1 MRLVLGILCLAA
13 ACLFLQGTAH
23 AESEA
28 KELQGLFAELDNDV
42 SALLGD
48 VAGFTLQSNYQCPP
62 ATPNKE
68 QDAAR
73 LSDFATRH
81 LRLRMRLRTI
91 KAKNEQ
97 YGRSGE
103 GQIGRRIKFGFLD
116 SDEDTGNL
124 EAGVDLTRS
133 ETTISPEEVARV
145 ERNLD
150 GARDGI
156 RSLETDLRRADPPDR
171 DCDPAADPI
180 ASVTVTPPG
189 PAEPGA
195 NINIPVTAMTRSGKA
210 VTITKVTVTGAG
222 AIAEPGA
229 RPAYSINGLNTA
241 AASIQITVA
250 KIRADRSYNIRV
262 DVEGRPVGVPGP
274 GFTTG
279 RQNATIEVKNVAPEI
294 TSAAF
299 IFSVEPGESVL
310 IDGEITI
317 VDRNADTNN
326 PNEIDRNRVRLTD
339 HPDALKTTPRNAFNR
354 WSSKSQTSFDPG
366 KGEYVFKVKREGKI
380 DDPHAHGIFSPVIR
394 VMDTGLPQLT
404 TDQPVEITVENVA
417 PEAFLRPAPRDA
429 FHSNDSIPVGLDG
442 TIRDGNGADDIEEI
456 EIDARAAGGRV
467 YRLSNGSIRK
477 TSSDDEGFSFR
488 INPDTFAHTRDSGTH
503 KITARAEDGPGPN
516 GSSPNG
522 TSFETEIKI
531 GNDPPTVG
539 AIGYMTGTEMVILK
553 EVCPRGLI
561 TVGAQIHDREDDTVK
576 VTATILPGG
585 MPEEMNFNPGS
596 STYTLVILAPD
607 KPGKY
612 AIRFDVVETA
622 TNEKKKAARSIELTV
637 KPCGLEEEHPQ
648 AAPPAAPIE
657 VAIGGN
663 PGSDVQVQPIPPALP
678 GQNSADLEA
687 AVALSELFYY
697 GWALDHYAGTHGD
710 PEGSITSTIID
721 EIFDPYLTW
730 RPVWQDFTLLEDY
743 RALPPACGVGPGTGP
758 IFDLGQGGPEQALE
772 AINDLNQ
779 DLSDL
784 IDSMLEGGDLYQELV
799 VEDFLDQMALEFG
812 DHVPMLKDGAV
823 FPRTPAGSQNA
834 PVSATAAPAKT
845 KALFQSQ
852 YDALVER
859 QNRLNAS
866 RAGFEEQLETAIEKG
881 DEKREKQIRGFLK
894 EITDL
899 QAGIHAQTTPIAE
912 QLNDLDRPQQ
922 EAQAQELSTTT
933 NEINQAAWEN
943 IASRYGF
950 DTSVQDAKQWTTWV
964 TRWVS
969 VGSGLSY
976 DNDRLVRMSEFSLI
990 SAEEKLN
997 IVDGLLED
1005 AEPGS
1010 FRETVLNRKKGQF
1023 EAQRDSA
1030 QQHLDSLGNITKA
1043 GFAVDVGLYVS
1054 GGVLI
1059 NGARKLVING
1069 SSRVFGAQAAER
1081 TAIALD
1087 TGVIQ
1092 LTKQATGRA
1101 TTSSAAGTT
1110 GAATSSATSATI
1122 REGSEAALGGSS
1134 EAVTG
1139 VYNTAQ
1145 AAAEHGHRFG
1155 AQSMDE
1161 AWQAFEAART
1171 AAGIEAPTGLGTASR
1186 DWLQLWYKFSDD
1198 VFSGTVG
1205 AADDVI
1211 RAGGDEAMDA
1221 YWALERAGARGRQA
1235 FRSEAGQAAARHWD
1249 DFFQNLANQPDRIS
1263 ALNQAR
1269 EVAGQ
1274 RGVNR
1279 LAELW
1284 REAQLESWL
1293 QGSEFLGL
1301 SPVIFGLM
1309 MQDAAAADA
1318 PQTRLGSDGQGDL
1331 DWQLGTSLSLT
1342 PKLSFRLNGGG
1353 AYEQYD
1359 ADWQAL
1365 GPCLEKKEA
1374 TQ

>member
-1 MRLVLGILCLAA
+1 MRFALRLICLTAAFAIASLAA
-13 ACLFLQGTAH
+13 N

-28 KELQGLFAELDNDV
+28 KELQRLFSALDNDV
-42 SALLGD
+42 SDLLGE
-48 VAGFTLQSNYQCPP
+48 VAGFSLQSNYQCPP

-68 QDAAR
+68 QDGVK
-73 LSDFATRH
+73 LSGFATRH
-81 LRLRMRLRTI
+81 LRLRMRMRVI
-91 KAKNEQ
+91 KTKNEQ

-103 GQIGRRIKFGFLD
+103 GQIGRQIKFGFLD
-116 SDEDTGNL
+116 SDKDTGNL
-124 EAGVDLTRS
+124 EAGVDLTRRD
-133 ETTISPEEVARV
+133 TTVAPDDIKRV
-145 ERNLD
+145 EGNLD
-150 GARDGI
+150 GIRDGV
-156 RSLETDLRRADPPDR
+156 RQLQRDLGRAPPPDQ

-189 PAEPGA
+189 AVEPGA
-195 NINIPVTAMTRSGKA
+195 VLNIPVSATTLSGKA
-210 VTITKVTVTGAG
+210 VTITKITVTGAG
-222 AIAEPGA
+222 AIAEPGVT
-229 RPAYSINGLNTA
+229 PAYTVNGINTA
-241 AASIQITVA
+241 AGNIRIAVA

-279 RQNATIEVKNVAPEI
+279 RQNAAVSIKNVAPEI
-294 TSAAF
+294 TSTAF
-299 IFSVEPGESVL
+299 SFSVEPGDTVS

-326 PNEIDRNRVRLTD
+326 GNEIDRNRVRLSD
-339 HPDALKTTPRNAFNR
+339 HPTDLKTSPRNAFNR
-354 WSSKSQTSFDPG
+354 WSSKSQTSFDPS
-366 KGEYVFKVKREGKI
+366 KGEYVFKVKREGI
-380 DDPHAHGIFSPVIR
+380 IETPHPHGVFAPNIQVT
-394 VMDTGLPQLT
+394 DTGTPQLT
-404 TDQPVEITVENVA
+404 TTQPVEITVENVA
-417 PEAFLRPAPRDA
+417 PEAFLRPTPRDA
-429 FHSNDSIPVGLDG
+429 FHSDDNLPVGLVG
-442 TIRDGNGADDIEEI
+442 TIRDRNGADDVVTI
-456 EIDARAAGGRV
+456 EIDARAAGGQV

-477 TSSDDEGFSFR
+477 TSSDDQGFSFR
-488 INPDTFAHTRDSGTH
+488 INPETFAHTRNSGTH
-503 KITARAEDGPGPN
+503 KISGRAEDGPGPN
-516 GSSPNG
+516 SSAPN
-522 TSFETEIKI
+522 TVRFETEIKI

-539 AIGYMTGTEMVILK
+539 AIGYMTGTELVILK

-561 TVGAQIHDREDDTVK
+561 TVGAQIHDRENDKVK

-585 MPEEMNFNPGS
+585 SPEEMTLNPGS
-596 STYTLVILAPD
+596 STYTLVTLAPD
-607 KPGKY
+607 KPGQY
-612 AIRFDVVETA
+612 TIRFDVVETA
-622 TNEKKKAARSIELTV
+622 TNEKKKAARSIELVV

-648 AAPPAAPIE
+648 AAAPAAPVE
-657 VAIGGN
+657 VAIAGN
-663 PGSDVQVQPIPPALP
+663 PGSDVQVQPVPPALP
-678 GQNSADLEA
+678 GQTSPDLA
-687 AVALSELFYY
+687 AAAALSELFYY
-697 GWALDHYAGTHGD
+697 GWVLDQYSGTYDD
-710 PEGSITSTIID
+710 PQNSITSTMID
-721 EIFDPYLTW
+721 EIFYPYLAW
-730 RPVWQDFTLLEDY
+730 RPIWQDYALLEDY
-743 RALPPACGVGPGTGP
+743 KGVPPVCGAGPGTGP
-758 IFDLGQGGPEQALE
+758 MFDLGQGGPEQAIG
-772 AINDLNQ
+772 AIDELNQ
-779 DLSDL
+779 DLAKL
-784 IDSMLEGGDLYQELV
+784 IESMLTGGDLYQELV
-799 VEDFLDQMALEFG
+799 VEDFLNQMALEFG
-812 DHVPMLKDGAV
+812 DQVPMLKNGSV
-823 FPRTPAGSQNA
+823 VPRNSAAPQNA
-834 PVSATAAPAKT
+834 TTDTAAARAKT
-845 KALFQSQ
+845 RAQLQSQ

-866 RAGFEEQLETAIEKG
+866 RVGFEEQLATAIENS
-881 DEKREKQIRGFLK
+881 DDKRVTQIRGFLN

-912 QLNDLDRPQQ
+912 QLNALDRPQQ
-922 EAQAQELSTTT
+922 EAQAQELSSITD
-933 NEINQAAWEN
+933 EINQAAWDT
-943 IASRYGF
+943 IATRYGF

-964 TRWVS
+964 TRWMS

-1005 AEPGS
+1005 VDPGS

-1030 QQHLDSLGNITKA
+1030 QQHLDSLDNITKA
-1043 GFAVDVGLYVS
+1043 GFVVDIGLYAS

-1059 NGARKLVING
+1059 NAGRKMIVG
-1069 SSRVFGAQAAER
+1069 GTSRVLGTQAAER

-1087 TGVIQ
+1087 TGVVQ

-1101 TTSSAAGTT
+1101 TTSAAAGTT

-1134 EAVTG
+1134 EAATG
-1139 VYNTAQ
+1139 VFNTAQ

-1161 AWQAFEAART
+1161 AWQAFEAARM

-1186 DWLQLWYKFSDD
+1186 EWLQLWYKFSDD
-1198 VFSGTVG
+1198 VFNGTVG

-1221 YWALERAGARGRQA
+1221 YWALERAGAQGRQA
-1235 FRSEAGQAAARHWD
+1235 FRSEAGQAAAQHWD
-1249 DFFQNLANQPDRIS
+1249 DYFQNLANQPDRVG

-1274 RGVNR
+1274 RGRNR

-1301 SPVIFGLM
+1301 SPLLFGLM
-1309 MQDAAAADA
+1309 TQDAAAADA
-1318 PQTRLGSDGQGDL
+1318 PQTKLGTDGRAEL
-1331 DWQLGTSLSLT
+1331 NWQIGTSLSMT
-1342 PKLSFRLNGGG
+1342 PKFSLSLSGGG

-1359 ADWQAL
+1359 PNWQAL
-1365 GPCLEKKEA
+1365 GPCLEKKA
-1374 TQ
+1374 AAQ